1 MIAVIILCG
10 YKSGCLPGPTVS
22 THAGMQHIS
31 TALEHFEDALMAL
44 SSNGA
49 VPPLPS
55 EPSTSLP
62 PLATKEQADFLHR
75 LEGLV
80 DRTTRVQDLA
90 EHLFLHEA
98 STAAR
103 LRLYG

>member
-1 MIAVIILCG
+1 
-10 YKSGCLPGPTVS
+10 
-22 THAGMQHIS
+22 MQHIS